1 MQTTLLLLAA
11 TRAAH
16 PSAAARSV
24 LPPIFAPATSRR
36 SLATSVAAPSTS
48 PSTSSSSAAAA
59 VHSSSVSSSAFTS
72 QQHSPAPPVPAPY
85 TAAAVRQPWTQPL
98 NSFLRSFATAAPL
111 GILELDRSV
120 FGSAPRKDLL
130 ARAIRYEEAWRLQG
144 TESTKNLGQ
153 VRGSTRKP
161 FQQKGR
167 GKARV
172 GTVRAPQWRGGYIVH
187 GPRPHLQTIDLPR
200 KVYASAL
207 RSALSAKFL
216 QNQLL
221 VVDSLHLISP
231 LKAALADRL
240 AANDLLNRKVYLL
253 YGSEEP
259 EQNLVLASN
268 KFWNRAADE
277 DRGLPQEKQ
286 ILVASAR
293 NVMVGPLLE
302 NELLVCD
309 KAAIEALE
317 EMYHVE

>member
-1 MQTTLLLLAA
+1 MALMLSAARTARPSLAA
-11 TRAAH
+11 PTVYKPASAVAANK
-16 PSAAARSV
+16 
-24 LPPIFAPATSRR
+24 R
-36 SLATSVAAPSTS
+36 SLATAVAAPSLS
-48 PSTSSSSAAAA
+48 PSSTASSSSLSAAP
-59 VHSSSVSSSAFTS
+59 SSAIAS
-72 QQHSPAPPVPAPY
+72 RLQSSAPPVSSLH
-85 TAAAVRQPWTQPL
+85 TAAEVRQPWTQPL

-120 FGSAPRKDLL
+120 FGCIPRKDLL

-172 GTVRAPQWRGGYIVH
+172 GTLRAPQFNGGYIVH

-221 VVDSLHLISP
+221 VVDSLHLDSP
-231 LKAALADRL
+231 LKAALADPL

-268 KFWNRAADE
+268 KFRNRAADE
-277 DRGLPQEKQ
+277 ARELPQEKQ

-302 NELLVCD
+302 NDMLVCD

-317 EMYHVE
+317 EMYHNE